1 MHPGGPPPLA
11 QDRTAVRQGSGA
23 AAGKRGAGW
32 CSLCGLV
39 GAVGYGERGSAES
52 VVRAD
57 LTRAELVALKE
68 AIELSPLF
76 EGRAKARDAI
86 GGTLRKQRPYSA
98 PLLIDDGTAAALV
111 RSVIVPTDATSASIH
126 TKLTRALDG
135 SRSPAPTG

>member
-1 MHPGGPPPLA
+1 M
-11 QDRTAVRQGSGA
+11 
-23 AAGKRGAGW
+23 
-32 CSLCGLV
+32 
-39 GAVGYGERGSAES
+39 ES
-52 VVRAD
+52 VVRVD